1 MNNYHV
7 KSNYPTQRCTRG
19 DESQAGGGL
28 FLTDYFQV
36 FPKRKEAEQQT
47 EDAFHDA

>member
-7 KSNYPTQRCTRG
+7 KPNYPTQHCTQG
-19 DESQAGGGL
+19 NESQAGGGL

-36 FPKRKEAEQQT
+36 FPKNKEAEQQK
-47 EDAFHDA
+47 EDILHGV